1 VGVIGAV
8 VRIYSYIFHLLLS
21 VFLLGLSFMAFTSG
35 YSLRLEM
42 FPWDAEQPRY
52 WLLAL
57 GIIGIAAVLLALKG
71 VARVVFLVWAI
82 AVFVMLAKGYVFSG
96 YRFAG
101 VNQFTQT
108 LLLLAGALLA
118 CVGAWLQFRRSPRAV
133 RARR

>member
-21 VFLLGLSFMAFTSG
+21 VFLLGLSLMAFTSG